1 MNIKQVR
8 YVCAIMDLGS
18 FSAAAAHEGVSV
30 QAVSKAMAELESSLG
45 GPLFERRSA
54 GVVPM
59 ALGRH
64 FAEHARRVLEEW
76 EALERFAAAPTP
88 ASSSPQRIGFCCP
101 VYEGVER
108 HVRLISTVTGKVLG
122 RHVDVEMLR
131 CSEGLDALL
140 LGRVDALITIG
151 PLDGADVTS
160 VALGTVSSAVILPAD
175 HPLAAREE
183 LTLDELGAY
192 PVLYPVGFDHFSHT
206 VVDGYLQRGLRSEPV
221 EVGSGD
227 DVADFYD
234 RRHGYSF
241 IAAGNITGAPQGFVI
256 RELRASER
264 AAVPICLTTRRG
276 PGGIDTVAFR
286 RALSRLSPFA

>member
-54 GVVPM
+54 GVVPT

-88 ASSSPQRIGFCCP
+88 APSSPQRIGFCCP

-108 HVRLISTVTGKVLG
+108 LVRLISTVTGKVLG

-140 LGRVDALITIG
+140 SGRVDALITIG

-183 LTLDELGAY
+183 LTLDDLGAY

-264 AAVPICLTTRRG
+264 AAV
-276 PGGIDTVAFR
+276 AFR
-286 RALSRLSPFA
+286 RALSRLSLFA